1 MLVLSRKTQQ
11 QIQIGPHV
19 TITILKVKG
28 DTVRIGIEAPQ
39 EGCVLRSEVA
49 GKIAQAENVSG
60 EAEATVRSAL
70 AATERERVRTARIA
84 GGQPPVARRT
94 SRIELASSF
103 AVGRSSLRAH
113 LAARSPVGTSTAR
126 PAGALA
132 VGSMC
137 AVDPAPLAETTALG
151 SSLEM
156 SVR

>member
-28 DTVRIGIEAPQ
+28 ETVRIGIEAPQ
-39 EGCVLRSEVA
+39 EVCVLRSEVA
-49 GKIAQAENVSG
+49 GKIAQAENVTG

-70 AATERERVRTARIA
+70 AATERERVRNARIA
-84 GGQPPVARRT
+84 ANQPPVARHT
-94 SRIELASSF
+94 SRLEFSSSF
-103 AVGRSSLRAH
+103 AVGRTSLRSH
-113 LAARSPVGTSTAR
+113 LAARSGMAASSAR
-126 PAGALA
+126 PAGALE

-137 AVDPAPLAETTALG
+137 RVEPAPLAKVPAFV
-151 SSLEM
+151 SPLEM